1 MKRWSFIEVSCQGKL
16 CRRRQ
21 TLGRCRGEESHPCP
35 LIVMFQC
42 LLLEAS
48 DAEHLAEEVDL
59 LRRLEARIEKL
70 LGKVYT
76 F

>member
-1 MKRWSFIEVSCQGKL
+1 MTGDRSPVKGSCADGDRLLADVEVKKA
-16 CRRRQ
+16 
-21 TLGRCRGEESHPCP
+21 THVP

-59 LRRLEARIEKL
+59 LRRLEARIEK
-70 LGKVYT
+70 
-76 F
+76 